1 MNDSVGDGDDWLNE
15 GIEVDKK
22 DKETEDLENSI

>member
-15 GIEVDKK
+15 GIEISKE
-22 DKETEDLENSI
+22 DKEVEDLDNSI